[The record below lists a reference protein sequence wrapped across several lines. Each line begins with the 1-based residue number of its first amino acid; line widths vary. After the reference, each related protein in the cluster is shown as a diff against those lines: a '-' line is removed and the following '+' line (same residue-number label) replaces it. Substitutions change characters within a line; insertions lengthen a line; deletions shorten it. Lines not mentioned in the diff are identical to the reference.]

1 MALRIAWSY
10 FAFANS
16 LWTLLDRRY
25 LPSLRCWLS
34 FSGVPSNS
42 PLICTW
48 NLSQATQ
55 LCLGVW
61 PLKLEA
67 IAASV
72 MCFIWR
78 VWFSRRIARF
88 LAALGSISWIPTPIS
103 GMLLHFS
110 THKCS
115 TGFVTSYTVFSTA
128 IHFCI
133 DQTISLPFSYTG
145 VKVAGTSNSLELYS
159 HHWDSLWTLSDLLN
173 LIFAADCL
181 RHYTVRCSSNSPA
194 LFRLEFLLSCPVFT

>member
-1 MALRIAWSY
+1 M
-10 FAFANS
+10 
-16 LWTLLDRRY
+16 
-25 LPSLRCWLS
+25 
-34 FSGVPSNS
+34 
-42 PLICTW
+42 
-48 NLSQATQ
+48 
-55 LCLGVW
+55 CLGVW

-133 DQTISLPFSYTG
+133 DQTISLPFSYIG